1 MRNEDEQ
8 RAVTYIT
15 SIEAMGI
22 EQGRSEER
30 IAVTLRQ
37 LTRKFGELPE
47 AVTAQIRAL
56 ASEQMLELAESLLDF
71 TTFADLTAWLAVNPP
86 ASAGDADTP
95 SAE

>member
-1 MRNEDEQ
+1 
-8 RAVTYIT
+8 
-15 SIEAMGI
+15 
-22 EQGRSEER
+22 

-71 TTFADLTAWLAVNPP
+71 TTFADLTAWLAANPP